1 MGNVLRDRQQPAV
14 QISHTHTHTAIT
26 RLLFLCS
33 PKCVRGITAA
43 GIKKGL
49 NVFVLKA

>member
-1 MGNVLRDRQQPAV
+1 MVGNVLRDPQQPAV
-14 QISHTHTHTAIT
+14 QISHTHTAIT